1 MDLKNNLVDK
11 IKHKSYIKPDQTIQ
25 LLRINILGYPVIE
38 DIDLSSEN
46 FQATNWKTFRNK
58 QQNLY
63 GEKCCYRNK
72 T

>member
-11 IKHKSYIKPDQTIQ
+11 IKHKSYIKSDQNIQ
-25 LLRINILGYPVIE
+25 LPRNNILGFPVTE

-46 FQATNWKTFRNK
+46 FQATNWRAFRNK